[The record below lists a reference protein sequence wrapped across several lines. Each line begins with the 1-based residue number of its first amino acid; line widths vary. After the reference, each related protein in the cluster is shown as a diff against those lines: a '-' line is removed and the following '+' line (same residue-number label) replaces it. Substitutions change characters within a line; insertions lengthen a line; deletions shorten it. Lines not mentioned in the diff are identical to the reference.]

1 MYHIMDFLI
10 ALIHILLFFFFCDR
24 TDAAHSRKRIVVARN
39 GQSESRYDRSI
50 TTFDPSGRLLQV
62 EYSLE
67 ASRRGESI
75 AAALTDSGKILVLV
89 AHPKADGTHPVAT
102 TQKVHRID
110 DHLWLFTAGLSGD
123 ARALASHL
131 RSQSRQHRL
140 SCGEAMTVKE
150 AAQRAASVQHDLT
163 RSGGARPLGCTAI
176 VVGMDT
182 PTFLETGKP
191 RIFRTDPGGILE
203 DCLYCCAGR
212 DQARLMSALGESFGT
227 LRCSNTDDAIRVFL
241 STNLEQAEEKDT
253 TSYDLWVFTPKAGRR
268 GKTDVTCF
276 LDVGRPDSLDVILK
290 HLRQ

>member
-1 MYHIMDFLI
+1 MDFRI
-10 ALIHILLFFFFCDR
+10 ALIYILLFFVVCGR
-24 TDAAHSRKRIVVARN
+24 TDAAHSRRRVAVVSN
-39 GQSESRYDRSI
+39 GQTESRYDRSI

-62 EYSLE
+62 EYGLE

-75 AAALTDSGKILVLV
+75 AAALTDSGRILVLV

-131 RSQSRQHRL
+131 RSHSRQHRL
-140 SCGEAMTVKE
+140 SYGEAMTVEE
-150 AAQRAASVQHDLT
+150 AAQQAAAVQHDLT

-176 VVGMDT
+176 VVGMD
-182 PTFLETGKP
+182 PTYKETGRP

-212 DQARLMSALGESFGT
+212 DQERLMSALGESFAT
-227 LRCSNTDDAIRVFL
+227 FRCSNTDDAIRVFL

-253 TSYDLWVFTPKAGRR
+253 SYDLWVLTPKAGRR

-290 HLRQ
+290 HFKQ